1 MNLVFIFSSIIQ
13 LIKDSVITESVRL
26 EETIVGYLV
35 QHPGSSRVFLE
46 HMAQDSIQMQ
56 ILPIKIRT

>member
-35 QHPGSSRVFLE
+35 QHPWSSRVFLE
-46 HMAQDSIQMQ
+46 HMALDSIQMQ